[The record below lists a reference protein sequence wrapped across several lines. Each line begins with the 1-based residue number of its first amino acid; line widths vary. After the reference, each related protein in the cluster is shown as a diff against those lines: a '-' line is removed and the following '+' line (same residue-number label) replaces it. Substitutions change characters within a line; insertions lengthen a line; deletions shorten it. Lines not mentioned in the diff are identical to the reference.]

1 MTRSFYETER
11 LKARLNRILL
21 ALWLTVFV
29 APIAL
34 VIGVGFLMFWW
45 NCVTAIFEVL
55 KVLG

>member
-34 VIGVGFLMFWW
+34 VIAAAFLMLWW